1 MTPFFRWLFSVFFA
15 APARLAGRFW
25 LAWFGFFA
33 WLIRRL
39 VRRFSG
45 QATPPATPS
54 PLGLPADEPPDKATA
69 EPAAADP
76 LDASGMRDGQYS
88 CAFGKRQYKLFV
100 PAPLAPLAPL
110 AASPS
115 APPRPLL
122 VMLHGCKQNPA
133 DFATGT
139 RMNAL
144 AQAAQCL
151 VLYPAQTRWA
161 NPYGCWN
168 WFSPQ
173 HQMRGFG
180 EPAILAGMVQ
190 AVLAE
195 HAADARRVYV
205 AGLSAG
211 AAMAVNLAHAYPELF
226 AALGVHSGLAYG
238 VAQDASG
245 AMQAMK
251 QGDQAA
257 ARVTLT
263 VPMVVFQGSADPVVH
278 PRNAALLLAQA
289 GWPNEAAAQTQQ
301 GQVPSGHAYTCQH
314 YGADSAAAVYWQVNG
329 LGHAW
334 SGGDAAGS
342 FADPQGPDASAE
354 MLRFFLAQPARR
366 QAAPG

>member
-1 MTPFFRWLFSVFFA
+1 
-15 APARLAGRFW
+15 
-25 LAWFGFFA
+25 
-33 WLIRRL
+33 
-39 VRRFSG
+39 
-45 QATPPATPS
+45 
-54 PLGLPADEPPDKATA
+54 
-69 EPAAADP
+69 
-76 LDASGMRDGQYS
+76 MRDGQYT
-88 CAFGKRQYKLFV
+88 CAFGKRRYKLFV
-100 PAPLAPLAPL
+100 PTPS
-110 AASPS
+110 ASDVP

-122 VMLHGCKQNPA
+122 VMLHGCKQSPA

-168 WFSPQ
+168 WFSTQ
-173 HQMRGFG
+173 HQLRGFG

-195 HAADARRVYV
+195 HAADAQRVYA

-226 AALGVHSGLAYG
+226 AAIGVHSGLAYG
-238 VAQDASG
+238 VAHDASG

-251 QGDQAA
+251 LGDQAP
-257 ARVTLT
+257 ARITLT
-263 VPMVVFQGSADPVVH
+263 VPMVVFQGSADAVVH
-278 PRNAALLLAQA
+278 PRNAPALLAQA
-289 GWPNEAAAQTQQ
+289 GWADASVAQTQK
-301 GQVPSGHAYTCQH
+301 GQVPNGHAYTCQH
-314 YGADSAAAVYWQVNG
+314 YGAAKMAAQYWEVNG

-342 FADPQGPDASAE
+342 FTDPQGPDASAE
-354 MLRFFLAQPARR
+354 MLRFFLAQPARS
-366 QAAPG
+366 